1 MHDMCLAV
9 SKIDTNKKN
18 DSIRVI
24 ETHKPPGGSDTVEEY
39 NEKKIDAKNEK
50 FKMGLHGSTSTI
62 KQ

>member
-9 SKIDTNKKN
+9 SKVDTDKQD

-24 ETHKPPGGSDTVEEY
+24 ETHKPPGGSDTIEEY

-50 FKMGLHGSTSTI
+50 FKMGLQGSTSTI